1 METLKFWHFFEW
13 FRLFFNYRENL
24 KVMMLL
30 RRVDSFNLGWNKVS
44 AVRNVTGSL
53 LSNETRVKIWSC
65 FTSLVSIKDK
75 CLSHFLMLKVEGGS
89 IYPRLCQ
96 VQTNILFYALER
108 HVHPTLILPLL
119 VQKERFCKT
128 SQYHLVEGKLV
139 YLHHSWDTMSDEL

>member
-1 METLKFWHFFEW
+1 MQVYVHVCLLLEASLSSQKCY
-13 FRLFFNYRENL
+13 RLL
-24 KVMMLL
+24 
-30 RRVDSFNLGWNKVS
+30 
-44 AVRNVTGSL
+44 AVKW
-53 LSNETRVKIWSC
+53 TRVKIWSC

-119 VQKERFCKT
+119 VQKERFCET

-139 YLHHSWDTMSDEL
+139 YLHHSWDSMSDELILVNWIKILKDILTWYMMIIT